1 MFRARPD
8 TMFRLDIW
16 HFMRR
21 FTVGCTTDAHQLFLG
36 RPSQCIFEY
45 SKEDLDALIA
55 AKRPEMETVS
65 IRTFSDS
72 DALHHIS
79 KKELAL
85 HCRRQTRGVETT
97 MKLIHCRRQT
107 RGVETTIHELLL
119 ASDGEQGCRC

>member
-65 IRTFSDS
+65 IRTP
-72 DALHHIS
+72 
-79 KKELAL
+79 
-85 HCRRQTRGVETT
+85 
-97 MKLIHCRRQT
+97 
-107 RGVETTIHELLL
+107 
-119 ASDGEQGCRC
+119 SDGAASARRSWLSTAGDRPAVLRRP